1 MSRLWTIAVAAT
13 LVLAGCTATPDPAP
27 TKPPPGKVEFDPKAE
42 IWVVDIKTPVGLAS
56 ANGLVWVASADGDEI
71 RGISPQTGIVAKS
84 IDVGKTP
91 LRLAAQAHVVMVSL
105 FGEGAVSFFDSES
118 GASVGGYKLSG
129 GPEGIAANVDYV
141 MVVRQ
146 DAGVVTQIQHGQPPS
161 RDIPVPGTPRLVAL
175 TDEHAFVTSY
185 AAGTITRVQLGGS
198 EVVTSEKLCE
208 GAQGVQALGEVVW
221 VTCTRAN
228 EVIAVDQKT
237 LKVVGRVAVPGEP
250 DGLTI
255 SGGRI
260 YVAASKGPTLYQ
272 ISDEPSAPKVL
283 FSRAIGKA
291 SALSDRANVDVIVY
305 GDRAWVS
312 SYKEDAVYGVLLPRA

>member
-1 MSRLWTIAVAAT
+1 MSRLWVFAVAAT
-13 LVLAGCTATPDPAP
+13 LVLAGCTGTADPVP
-27 TKPPPGKVEFDPKAE
+27 TKSPGKADLDPKAE
-42 IWVVDIKTPVGLAS
+42 LWKVDIKTPIGLAVS
-56 ANGLVWVASADGDEI
+56 NGLVWVASADGDEI
-71 RGISPQTGIVAKS
+71 RGINPQNGLVSKS

-91 LRLAAQAHVVMVSL
+91 LRIASFYGGGVAVSL
-105 FGEGAVSFFDSES
+105 FGDGTVSFFDPKS
-118 GASVGGYKLSG
+118 GASTGGYPLTG
-129 GPEGIAANVDYV
+129 GPEGVATNLDYL

-175 TDEHAFVTSY
+175 TGQHAFVTSY
-185 AAGTITRVQLGGS
+185 AAGTLTRIQLEGA

-208 GAQGVQALGEVVW
+208 GAQGVQTLGEVVW
-221 VTCTRAN
+221 VTCTRAD

-260 YVAASKGPTLYQ
+260 FVVASKGPTLSQ
-272 ISDEPSAPKVL
+272 ISNEPTAPKVL
-283 FSRAIGKA
+283 SSRAVGKA
-291 SALSDRANVDVIVY
+291 SALADRANVDVIVY

-312 SYKEDAVYGVLLPRA
+312 SYKDNAVYGVLLPPA